1 MIKKILYHFHHDPES
16 HPATNSKPP
25 LTDGNDQRA
34 AHIVFNYFY
43 SGTAN
48 NTHIRQPLTQTS
60 PTGQVTHYS
69 ITPGL

>member
-48 NTHIRQPLTQTS
+48 NT

>member
-48 NTHIRQPLTQTS
+48 NTHIRQPL
-60 PTGQVTHYS
+60 
-69 ITPGL
+69 L